1 MIHVSKPKRLFI
13 GLLRHRT
20 KLESVLSKPLGG
32 CAEKKMVA
40 GEEESLNNLLN
51 TPGGGDVEQGHTQKA
66 LPFVYSLRVYLPAY
80 LSPGKCE
87 PAQGLGMQGISPEE
101 INSRARMG

>member
-51 TPGGGDVEQGHTQKA
+51 TPGE
-66 LPFVYSLRVYLPAY
+66 
-80 LSPGKCE
+80 
-87 PAQGLGMQGISPEE
+87 GMWSKDTHRKHYPLFIL
-101 INSRARMG
+101 

>member
-1 MIHVSKPKRLFI
+1 M
-13 GLLRHRT
+13 
-20 KLESVLSKPLGG
+20 
-32 CAEKKMVA
+32 
-40 GEEESLNNLLN
+40 
-51 TPGGGDVEQGHTQKA
+51 EQGHTQKA